1 MAWSHLL
8 HLHID
13 DPSLQLDRPG
23 RRITGLARDCGE
35 YVCAFEN
42 VYAGETHG
50 GVLSVQHQ
58 HVRKIPEQE

>member
-1 MAWSHLL
+1 
-8 HLHID
+8 
-13 DPSLQLDRPG
+13 
-23 RRITGLARDCGE
+23 
-35 YVCAFEN
+35 